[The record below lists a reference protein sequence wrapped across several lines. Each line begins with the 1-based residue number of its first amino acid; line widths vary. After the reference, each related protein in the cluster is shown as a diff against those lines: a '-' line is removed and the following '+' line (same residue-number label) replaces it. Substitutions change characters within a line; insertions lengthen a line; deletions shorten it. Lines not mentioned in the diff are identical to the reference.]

1 MINKSIIKI
10 EMKYNGEEQLLN
22 SIAKL
27 REVATIKKISKPK
40 HNNVWD
46 KVFIDL
52 VFNL

>member
-1 MINKSIIKI
+1 MNRYIVKI

-27 REVATIKKISKPK
+27 REIATIKKISKPK
-40 HNNVWD
+40 HNDVWD

-52 VFNL
+52 IFNL